1 MTFNSIKMKIGLHTI
16 EKKIFGFSMEE
27 IEKWALKIGT
37 DLLLSIV
44 ILVAG
49 FWLANLASKTIRRVL
64 KRSHT
69 DESLV
74 TFLSSLTSTAL
85 KLLVVVTSIT
95 QFGIQMTSF
104 VALLGAAG
112 LAIGMAFSGTLSNF
126 AGGVMILVFKPFKVG
141 DTILA
146 QTAQGVVKEIQIFNT
161 HIYTP
166 DNKVVILPNGPIAN
180 GNITNL
186 TKADNRR
193 VDFVFHLEYGTDFE
207 EVKTNLLTLF
217 SQEKRVLQ
225 EPKPFIGIG
234 ALTSTSIEI
243 HARVWTST
251 EEHSN
256 VFYSLN
262 ESVYTELIA
271 KGIQFHQENVVTKA

>member
-1 MTFNSIKMKIGLHTI
+1 MKIGLHAI

-37 DLLLSIV
+37 DLLMSIL

-64 KRSHT
+64 KRSNT

-186 TKADNRR
+186 TKAESRR
-193 VDFVFHLEYGTDFE
+193 VEFVFHLEYGTDFE
-207 EVKTNLLTLF
+207 VVKSNLVSLF
-217 SQEKRVLQ
+217 SEEKRVLQ
-225 EPKPFIGIG
+225 EPKPFVGIG
-234 ALTSTSIEI
+234 AMTTTSIEI
-243 HARVWTST
+243 HARVWTLTDDHTS
-251 EEHSN
+251 
-256 VFYSLN
+256 VFYALN
-262 ESVYTELIA
+262 EKVYAELTA
-271 KGIQFHQENVVTKA
+271 KGIQFHHENAVTKA

>member
-64 KRSHT
+64 KRSNT

-207 EVKTNLLTLF
+207 EVKTNLFTLF

-225 EPKPFIGIG
+225 DPKPFIGIG
-234 ALTSTSIEI
+234 AMTTTSIEI
-243 HARVWTST
+243 HVRVWTST

-262 ESVYTELIA
+262 ESVYTELTA
-271 KGIQFHQENVVTKA
+271 KGIQFHHENAVTKA

>member
-1 MTFNSIKMKIGLHTI
+1 MKIVLPEI
-16 EKKIFGFSMEE
+16 DEKIFGFSIHEV
-27 IEKWALKIGT
+27 EKWALKIGT
-37 DLLLSIV
+37 DLLFSII

-49 FWLANLASKTIRRVL
+49 FWFANLASKTIRRVL
-64 KRSHT
+64 KRSNT

-186 TKADNRR
+186 TKAENRR
-193 VDFVFHLEYGTDFE
+193 VDLIFYLSYGENFE
-207 EVKTNLLTLF
+207 EVKSILLDLF
-217 SQEKRVLQ
+217 KEDERILQ
-225 EPKPFIGIG
+225 EPEPFVGIG
-234 ALTSTSIEI
+234 ALTTTSLEI
-243 HARVWTST
+243 HARVWTQKDN
-251 EEHSN
+251 HSS
-256 VFYSLN
+256 VFYAMN
-262 ESVYTELIA
+262 EKVYIELTERGFSFHHENSVS
-271 KGIQFHQENVVTKA
+271 KA

>member
-1 MTFNSIKMKIGLHTI
+1 MKIGLQAI
-16 EKKIFGFSMEE
+16 EKKIFGFSIEE

-49 FWLANLASKTIRRVL
+49 FWLANLASKTIKRVL
-64 KRSHT
+64 KRSNT

-186 TKADNRR
+186 TKAENRR
-193 VDFVFHLEYGTDFE
+193 VDFVFHLNYGADFE
-207 EVKTNLLTLF
+207 EVKTILF
-217 SQEKRVLQ
+217 RLFTEESRVLKD
-225 EPKPFIGIG
+225 PKPFIGIG
-234 ALTSTSIEI
+234 AMTTTSIEI
-243 HARVWTST
+243 HARVWTLT
-251 EEHSN
+251 DDHSP
-256 VFYSLN
+256 VFYALN
-262 ESVYTELIA
+262 EKVYSELTER
-271 KGIQFHQENVVTKA
+271 GIQFHHENAVSKA

>member
-1 MTFNSIKMKIGLHTI
+1 MKIGLHAI

-37 DLLLSIV
+37 DLLMSIV

-64 KRSHT
+64 KRSNT

-193 VDFVFHLEYGTDFE
+193 VDFVFHLEYGMDFE
-207 EVKTNLLTLF
+207 EVKLNLFTLF

-225 EPKPFIGIG
+225 DPKPFIGIG
-234 ALTSTSIEI
+234 AMTTTSIEI
-243 HARVWTST
+243 HARVWTIT
-251 EEHSN
+251 DDHSS
-256 VFYSLN
+256 VFYALN
-262 ESVYTELIA
+262 EKVYTELSS
-271 KGIQFHQENVVTKA
+271 KGIQFHHENAVIKA